1 MVVSEALQG
10 TVPLPLPM
18 ITHLPV
24 PVVGL
29 RAGVGAAVW
38 ELSGALRGKVL
49 RSLRERKG
57 RTSPHAQLLSAP
69 TQCTGTQTHSR
80 VLSCLCPAS

>member
-1 MVVSEALQG
+1 MAVSEVLKG
-10 TVPLPLPM
+10 IVPLPLPM

-38 ELSGALRGKVL
+38 ELSGALRGKV
-49 RSLRERKG
+49 
-57 RTSPHAQLLSAP
+57 
-69 TQCTGTQTHSR
+69 
-80 VLSCLCPAS
+80 

>member
-38 ELSGALRGKVL
+38 ELSGALRGKV
-49 RSLRERKG
+49 
-57 RTSPHAQLLSAP
+57 
-69 TQCTGTQTHSR
+69 
-80 VLSCLCPAS
+80 